1 MILKIGDIA
10 GYSARAIKERYLRSG
25 LTILMVLLGA
35 MLLTGLSGLGEG
47 FNYNIQKE
55 FEALAPDVITITR
68 SPIISGPGED
78 PDEPDPAPPVE
89 LNILTLKSLQGIEG
103 ATEVIP
109 SFREGLQI
117 EYAGKSQTTSIIG
130 INPQKLTYVLPG
142 LKFLNGDFTDPNDS
156 TGILLGFTVAYPG
169 GIDEE
174 PFAQVGNLVCAKTAK
189 QEIVGGIEKVVMDKK
204 CFIVRGIIDET
215 GTVFYDQS
223 VSIPLMSA
231 NSYLDKK
238 NIYDQIFV
246 VVDKEIGNDLVIEE
260 IRELYGEGIGIT
272 TPAQIQETI
281 QGFVGSFNIFLSSI
295 GFISLIVGGVGI
307 ITTLYTSVTE
317 RTKELGTLKALG
329 ATNSNIIMLILFE
342 AIVIGVMGASLG
354 LVAGYGLG
362 WGLTQYGF
370 GSNFGDLIPIFRA
383 DALLNV
389 WLTAV
394 TLSIIA
400 GTYPAWRAGKMTP
413 MTALRRD

>member
-1 MILKIGDIA
+1 MKVGDIV
-10 GYSARAIKERYLRSG
+10 GYSTRAIKERYLRSA

-35 MLLTGLSGLGEG
+35 MLLTGLNGLGEG

-55 FEALAPDVITITR
+55 FEALAPDVITLTP
-68 SPIISGPGED
+68 SPIVSGPGDD

-89 LNILTLKSLQGIEG
+89 LNLQTLKSVERLDGVEE
-103 ATEVIP
+103 AIP
-109 SFREGLQI
+109 SFRSGLQI
-117 EYAGKSQTTSIIG
+117 EYNGRSQTTSFIG
-130 INPQKLTYVLPG
+130 INPQKLIYVLPG
-142 LKFLNGDFTDPNDS
+142 LEFVAGDFTDPSDT

-169 GIDEE
+169 GLDAE
-174 PFAQVGNLVCAKTAK
+174 PFAEVGNLVCAKTGK
-189 QEIVGGIEKVVMDKK
+189 QEIVGGVEQVVIDKK
-204 CFIVRGIIDET
+204 CFVVRGILDET

-223 VSIPLMSA
+223 ISVPLASA
-231 NSYLDKK
+231 NNFLDKK

-246 VVDKEIGNDLVIEE
+246 VVNPEVGNDKVTDE
-260 IRELYGEGIGIT
+260 IRDVYGEGIGIT

-329 ATNSNIIMLILFE
+329 ATNANIVLLILFE
-342 AIVIGVMGASLG
+342 AVVIGVFGASAG
-354 LVAGYGLG
+354 LMAGYGLG
-362 WGLTQYGF
+362 WVLTQYGF
-370 GSNFGDLIPIFRA
+370 GAQFGDLVPIFLVP
-383 DALLNV
+383 ALVNV

-394 TLSIIA
+394 ILSILA
-400 GTYPAWRAGKMTP
+400 GAYPAWRASKMTP
-413 MTALRRD
+413 MAALRRD